1 VRAKLTN
8 LPGNYTLELYDMTGR
23 RIRRST
29 LNGKSSEAVLAN
41 DLPAGTYTVRI
52 FSADGSYWTKSGEEY
67 ILQVNTYGSE
77 IYSVT
82 P

>member
-1 VRAKLTN
+1 